1 MTYDRLTNI
10 IEYLKTKINSENAMH
25 AELINSS
32 IDTLLAYRIII
43 KKTKTKKTS
52 RQQLNYQYPKTN
64 W

>member
-43 KKTKTKKTS
+43 KKKQKNITAAAELPVS
-52 RQQLNYQYPKTN
+52 
-64 W
+64 

>member
-43 KKTKTKKTS
+43 KKTKKTS

>member
-43 KKTKTKKTS
+43 KKKQKQKNITAAAELPVS
-52 RQQLNYQYPKTN
+52 
-64 W
+64 

>member
-43 KKTKTKKTS
+43 KKNKKNITAAAELPVS
-52 RQQLNYQYPKTN
+52 
-64 W
+64 

>member
-43 KKTKTKKTS
+43 KKNKNKKKHHGS
-52 RQQLNYQYPKTN
+52 S
-64 W
+64 

>member
-43 KKTKTKKTS
+43 NKNKNKKNITAAAELPVS
-52 RQQLNYQYPKTN
+52 
-64 W
+64 

>member
-43 KKTKTKKTS
+43 KKNKNKKTS